1 MVATQKRDRLASGNR
16 VETRDHACRHLRDGG
31 DPQPFGRRDGDDL
44 AAQPGVSY
52 RMEIRAIGQEGDGT
66 PEPIANPGERGERIV
81 DDGDH
86 DRAVGSEEPCQ
97 LGELRRKRIRGGLAL
112 VREQPAHL
120 GGERVGASVLDDDLG
135 ADERFECTRERRAV
149 GARQLGERRC
159 ERTGAPLPTL
169 DGGDERD
176 RGRELRRQP
185 GTCGERLRDRDGGVE
200 RALLE
205 QVHVRSVTSRYHPSV
220 QLGRSLGFKAD
231 GRSAAIATSD
241 GIHIADVE
249 GKHPPQ
255 FHACEK
261 IIDVVGVGGDIWA
274 ATERPRLLKFNADGS
289 LRGELP
295 LWGTQGVLRPTAVGA
310 AGALWSES
318 PPAVVTDAGPTQV
331 ALPTEPD
338 CVVPVTSTRWVVCRR
353 ERVQLRDPGT
363 DRWQIALP
371 GAGRVVDG
379 AVLFEGRT
387 VALAVASGDTL
398 AQLAVLGLHDGA
410 LQHKIGL
417 SGVDLVRFAAARGFA
432 LFRSEPTLVV
442 LVDLRFGRV
451 LKEHRVAR
459 PILDLAIDSAG
470 QAYMLRFGDQHDDVE
485 LGSIRALLAEPSPTL
500 LAVVRAVPDEPKPAE
515 APVDAPRMRD
525 FHRGQRALGRAHFLS
540 PRTDQAAL
548 APEDAVAMLERYREL
563 VGALTGRAIAR
574 AWDAGRLSLPEA
586 EGSLPFKAE
595 VAGLLGRA
603 TGRATQD
610 LADAEAHVAEALRGA
625 AEKERQLPAPPPLAR
640 ISAEFGLS
648 PVAQLVL
655 LVIAAPALWGELAR
669 LYGILSNDEGRPLI
683 DELLVSQVLS
693 PHATA
698 FEIAA
703 ELDRDAPLL
712 RHGIV
717 HASGARQRPFLSL
730 ACDPIALRLLR
741 AADAESDLEHIQVF
755 SQLRAYEDLL
765 VPAAVKD
772 DIAARIAD
780 TPPSDRGRVVV
791 RGRSGAGR
799 HAMLA
804 CLAQAAG
811 RWLGVIDATPI
822 LRELRRRSDELRTA
836 LRRAHLLGLLPC
848 VDGLE
853 TLPSDDAGARD
864 LIREILDDHPG
875 PLAVRLPVEAEPTL
889 APGYMSIDIPP
900 LSMEQRTASWAVLLD
915 EYGLFVRDPD
925 ELADRFRVGPA
936 VISRACAQVAA
947 ARTEPAEEL
956 VDSSLALETAIR
968 QHLDV
973 KLRATATRVERLAN
987 WSRVILPPDIQESV
1001 LELIARIKHRRT
1013 VYDSWGMGEII
1024 TTARGVT
1031 ALFQGGPGTGK
1042 TLVASAIANEL
1053 GMDLYRVDLSRI
1065 MSKWIGET
1073 EQNLAKLFDAAED
1086 GHAIVLFDEADSL
1099 FAKRTEVKSS
1109 VDRYANLEVNYLLQ
1123 RLDSFEGIA
1132 ILTTNFGTSI
1142 DNAFKRRL
1150 SFRLTFPFPDEEA
1163 REALWRSHL
1172 PAHLPKSGTFDLAE
1186 LARKYRLSGGYIR
1199 NAALRAA
1206 FLAAEEHSLLT
1217 HDHLERAIK
1226 AEFREL
1232 GTIADTG
1239 VLE

>member
-1 MVATQKRDRLASGNR
+1 MRRRDGRGRAFDLRGAATQDGDAHGRRRRPEPVPVRVDERLEVLRRRDPHASRDRRAPYGHAMVATQKRDRLASGNR

-169 DGGDERD
+169 DGVDERD

-331 ALPTEPD
+331 ARPTEPD

-432 LFRSEPTLVV
+432 LFRSEQTLVV

-540 PRTDQAAL
+540 PRTDQA
-548 APEDAVAMLERYREL
+548 
-563 VGALTGRAIAR
+563 
-574 AWDAGRLSLPEA
+574 
-586 EGSLPFKAE
+586 
-595 VAGLLGRA
+595 
-603 TGRATQD
+603 
-610 LADAEAHVAEALRGA
+610 
-625 AEKERQLPAPPPLAR
+625 PLAR
-640 ISAEFGLS
+640 SSAEFGLS

-698 FEIAA
+698 FELAA

-853 TLPSDDAGARD
+853 TLPSDDAGARE

-925 ELADRFRVGPA
+925 ELAERFRVGPA
-936 VISRACAQVAA
+936 VISRAGAQVAA

-956 VDSSLALETAIR
+956 VD
-968 QHLDV
+968 
-973 KLRATATRVERLAN
+973 
-987 WSRVILPPDIQESV
+987 
-1001 LELIARIKHRRT
+1001 
-1013 VYDSWGMGEII
+1013 
-1024 TTARGVT
+1024 
-1031 ALFQGGPGTGK
+1031 
-1042 TLVASAIANEL
+1042 
-1053 GMDLYRVDLSRI
+1053 
-1065 MSKWIGET
+1065 
-1073 EQNLAKLFDAAED
+1073 
-1086 GHAIVLFDEADSL
+1086 
-1099 FAKRTEVKSS
+1099 
-1109 VDRYANLEVNYLLQ
+1109 
-1123 RLDSFEGIA
+1123 
-1132 ILTTNFGTSI
+1132 
-1142 DNAFKRRL
+1142 
-1150 SFRLTFPFPDEEA
+1150 
-1163 REALWRSHL
+1163 
-1172 PAHLPKSGTFDLAE
+1172 
-1186 LARKYRLSGGYIR
+1186 
-1199 NAALRAA
+1199 
-1206 FLAAEEHSLLT
+1206 
-1217 HDHLERAIK
+1217 
-1226 AEFREL
+1226 
-1232 GTIADTG
+1232 
-1239 VLE
+1239 

>member
-1 MVATQKRDRLASGNR
+1 
-16 VETRDHACRHLRDGG
+16 
-31 DPQPFGRRDGDDL
+31 
-44 AAQPGVSY
+44 
-52 RMEIRAIGQEGDGT
+52 
-66 PEPIANPGERGERIV
+66 
-81 DDGDH
+81 
-86 DRAVGSEEPCQ
+86 
-97 LGELRRKRIRGGLAL
+97 
-112 VREQPAHL
+112 
-120 GGERVGASVLDDDLG
+120 
-135 ADERFECTRERRAV
+135 
-149 GARQLGERRC
+149 
-159 ERTGAPLPTL
+159 
-169 DGGDERD
+169 
-176 RGRELRRQP
+176 
-185 GTCGERLRDRDGGVE
+185 
-200 RALLE
+200 
-205 QVHVRSVTSRYHPSV
+205 V
-220 QLGRSLGFKAD
+220 QLGRTVGFRVD
-231 GRSAAIATSD
+231 GRAAAITTPD

-249 GKHPPQ
+249 GKQPPR

-261 IIDVVGVGGDIWA
+261 IIDIVGVGTEIWA
-274 ATERPRLLKFNADGS
+274 ATERPRLLRFKDDGA

-295 LWGTQGVLRPTAVGA
+295 LWGARGVLRPTAAGA
-310 AGALWSES
+310 AAALWSEN
-318 PPAVVTDAGPTQV
+318 PPAVLTSTGPTNV
-331 ALPTEPD
+331 ALPMEPD

-353 ERVQLRDPGT
+353 DRVQLRDPGT
-363 DRWQIALP
+363 ERWQVSLP
-371 GAGRVVDG
+371 GPGRVVDG

-387 VALAVASGDTL
+387 VALAVAIGDTL
-398 AQLAVLGLHDGA
+398 AQLVVLGLHDGA
-410 LQHKIGL
+410 LQHRIGL
-417 SGVDLVRFAAARGFA
+417 SGIDLVRFAPARGFA
-432 LFRSEPTLVV
+432 VFRAQPNQAVF
-442 LVDLRFGRV
+442 VDLRFGRI
-451 LKEHRVAR
+451 LKEHQVER
-459 PILDLAIDSAG
+459 PIVDLAVDSGG
-470 QAYMLRFGDQHDDVE
+470 QTFMLRFGDQHDHVE
-485 LGSIRALLAEPSPTL
+485 IGSIRALLAEPSPPAIAEVRPVIEEPEPATEP
-500 LAVVRAVPDEPKPAE
+500 AVE
-515 APVDAPRMRD
+515 APQARD
-525 FHRGQRALGRAHFLS
+525 YHRGQRALGVARFLS
-540 PRTDQAAL
+540 PRAEQQVLGPDEAI
-548 APEDAVAMLERYREL
+548 AMLDRYRDL
-563 VGALTGRAIAR
+563 VGALAGRAIAR

-603 TGRATQD
+603 LGRAPKD
-610 LADAEAHVAEALRGA
+610 LAEAESHVAEALRGA
-625 AEKERQLPAPPPLAR
+625 SEKERALAAPAPLAR
-640 ISAEFGLS
+640 FAAEFGLS
-648 PVAQLVL
+648 PIAQLVL
-655 LVIAAPALWGELAR
+655 LVIAAPAMWGELAR

-693 PHATA
+693 PHANA
-698 FEIAA
+698 FDVAA
-703 ELDRDAPLL
+703 ELDRDAPLI
-712 RHGIV
+712 RHGII
-717 HASGARQRPFLSL
+717 HATGTRQRPFLSL
-730 ACDPIALRLLR
+730 SCDPIVLRVLR
-741 AADAESDLEHIQVF
+741 AADTEADLEHIQIV
-755 SQLRAYEDLL
+755 SHLRAYADLL
-765 VPAAVKD
+765 VPAAIKD
-772 DIAARIAD
+772 DVAKRVAE
-780 TPPSDRGRVVV
+780 TPPSERGRVVV

-799 HAMLA
+799 HAILA
-804 CLAQAAG
+804 CLAQASG
-811 RWLGVIDATPI
+811 RWLGIIDATSI

-848 VDGLE
+848 IDGLE
-853 TLPSDDAGARD
+853 TLPSDDPGARD
-864 LIREILDDHPG
+864 LIRQLLDEHPG
-875 PLAVRLPVEAEPTL
+875 PLAVRLPMETEPPL
-889 APGYMSIDIPP
+889 APGYLAIDIPP
-900 LSMEQRTASWAVLLD
+900 LSMEQRTASWAVLLA

-936 VISRACAQVAA
+936 VISRACAQVVA
-947 ARTEPAEEL
+947 ARPELGEEP

-1013 VYDSWGMGEII
+1013 VYDRWGMGEII

-1031 ALFQGGPGTGK
+1031 ALFSGGPGTGK

-1123 RLDSFEGIA
+1123 RLDTFEGIA

-1172 PAHLPKSGTFDLAE
+1172 PAHLPKTGTFDLGE

-1226 AEFREL
+1226 AEFREI
-1232 GTIADTG
+1232 GTIAESG